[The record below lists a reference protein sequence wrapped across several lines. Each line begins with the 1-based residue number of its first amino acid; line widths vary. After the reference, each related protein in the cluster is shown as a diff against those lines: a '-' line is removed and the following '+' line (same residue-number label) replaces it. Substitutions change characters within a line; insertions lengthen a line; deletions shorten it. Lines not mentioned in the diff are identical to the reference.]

1 MLIVFKFVF
10 GLLLA
15 IATHQS
21 LSPKSAEVFQHSP
34 DKFLHVLCWGV
45 LSTALYLA
53 FRYTGRYRTL
63 LIFLFIYSV
72 LLEIAQLWVPG
83 RHLHTGDVIAN
94 AVGCLCVYG
103 VTKLIDWRWPHL
115 KIGRP

>member
-1 MLIVFKFVF
+1 MVFKFLF

-21 LSPKSAEVFQHSP
+21 LSPRPLEVFQHSP

-45 LSTALYLA
+45 LSAALYLA

-63 LIFLFIYSV
+63 LICLFIYSV
-72 LLEIAQLWVPG
+72 ILEIAQLWVPG
-83 RHLHTGDVIAN
+83 RFLDAGDVVSN
-94 AVGCLCVYG
+94 AVGCLLIYG
-103 VTKLIDWRWPHL
+103 VTKLMEWRWPHL
-115 KIGRP
+115 KIGQP